1 MSGADERGEGL
12 EIGGEV
18 GGGCVVCLFLLKKVK
33 YGRDQVETITPD
45 VAINL

>member
-1 MSGADERGEGL
+1 MFNRWYEGRAGRMSGADERGEGL

-33 YGRDQVETITPD
+33 YGRD
-45 VAINL
+45 